1 MNDDDDT
8 DIDNR
13 TTTESP
19 QAMEGDDYDLGGLLK
34 TTTESSEAGYFS

>member
-19 QAMEGDDYDLGGLLK
+19 QAMAGDDYDLGGLLK